1 MKKVL
6 LALPLFFTSAHS
18 ATITPIAYVE
28 CSDIVQEMGFR
39 SKPNACSTSNTK
51 KAKITF
57 MLSQKN
63 IVAIDRKSLAI
74 ELLQYKNQDIRQNKL
89 GIQNYKIGPFP
100 SINENNSF
108 AVFSIDLLPPE
119 FPAVQNI
126 HGEGKVSYYT
136 AEQKHT
142 KIESVDTQK
151 PYSFK
156 AGNTIITNMDSFQ
169 HTKEGK
175 LKPSII
181 EEFQTKVLEQDQTL
195 FFVRA
200 INNLDQ
206 IHSITVRDN
215 GKDLNSLGET
225 SYNNQTTYNF
235 VRPQSKNIEISI
247 EYWIGFKKDTAKFSF

>member
-1 MKKVL
+1 MKTTL
-6 LALPLFFTSAHS
+6 LGLSLIFSRVHA

-39 SKPNACSTSNTK
+39 SKPNACASSNTK

-63 IVAIDRKSLAI
+63 IVAIDRKSLVI
-74 ELLQYKNQDIRQNKL
+74 ESLHYKNQDIRQNKL

-100 SINENNSF
+100 SVSENNSF

-126 HGEGKVSYYT
+126 QGKGRVSYYT

-142 KIESVDTQK
+142 KTKSVDNQK

-156 AGNTIITNMDSFQ
+156 VGNTIITNMDSFQ
-169 HTKEGK
+169 HTKDGK

-181 EEFQTKVLEQDQTL
+181 EEFQTKILEQDQTL

-200 INNLDQ
+200 INSLDQ
-206 IHSITVRDN
+206 IHSITVKDN
-215 GKDLNSLGET
+215 GKVLNSLGET
-225 SYNNQTTYNF
+225 SFNNQTTYNF
-235 VRPQSKNIEISI
+235 ERPQSKKIEIMI
-247 EYWIGFKKDTAKFSF
+247 EYWSGFKKATTAFTF